1 MNHLLR
7 LSVLVNGSQPCLM
20 KNWIIFL
27 FAFFPAFIFGQLK
40 RDIHQPFAISDTI
53 KIITVNFPEA
63 DSLSVQFWP
72 SNNGMMELNVEMVE
86 ANEAIL
92 KYAIEKG
99 RYEILPKKN
108 GEILALTYKQVKR
121 PAIETKMGTV
131 GETIQLK
138 LFLPDS
144 FKPIKKGE
152 YKRE

>member
-1 MNHLLR
+1 MIQKLLSSD
-7 LSVLVNGSQPCLM
+7 SVNDSQLYTM
-20 KNWIIFL
+20 KNWIVFL
-27 FAFFPAFIFGQLK
+27 FAVFPAIIFGQLK

-99 RYEILPKKN
+99 RYEILPKN
-108 GEILALTYKQVKR
+108 SGEILALTYKHVKR

-144 FKPIKKGE
+144 FKPLKKGE